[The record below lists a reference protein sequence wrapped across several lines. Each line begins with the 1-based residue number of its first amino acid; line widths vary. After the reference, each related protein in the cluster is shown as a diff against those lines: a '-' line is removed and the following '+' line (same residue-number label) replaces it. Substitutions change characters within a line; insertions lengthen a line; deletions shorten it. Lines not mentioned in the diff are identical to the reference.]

1 MKDRCPDCNSDD
13 VIPWDDGLIC
23 CDCGTEF
30 DYPQTPEDDEE
41 FLLISRLYRLSGS
54 AAADL
59 FRHIFYSRGIDL
71 SAAVSIDG
79 RHVNLCPLCNYKN
92 YNGGI
97 NEDRRSAAMF
107 RRDQSADLGGKC

>member
-41 FLLISRLYRLSGS
+41 FL
-54 AAADL
+54 
-59 FRHIFYSRGIDL
+59 
-71 SAAVSIDG
+71 
-79 RHVNLCPLCNYKN
+79 
-92 YNGGI
+92 
-97 NEDRRSAAMF
+97 
-107 RRDQSADLGGKC
+107 